1 MAQALVALAPT
12 MRLTQST
19 LFYNMCFTINV
30 TSMGNAFIAILDLI
44 LVVATR
50 TRQTILNGLRMHK
63 EQQRMNALIRWK
75 IFRVMKDFCH
85 EKRPINDDFCCT
97 LGEIILKIFYR
108 IMKLLQ
114 MSKVRLLFLQI
125 CVFSFLSGV
134 HADNAEVINNIKSAV
149 GQYAGEGRAV
159 LQLQYE
165 VDLDNGVLWVR
176 QLEMNS
182 QTGDFLIT
190 LGKLPESAILEFY
203 SGKVDISK
211 RLLIRA
217 YASIGGLLMS
227 TDLITG
233 KWQKAALLEISGMLA
248 RHNYFNLNS
257 CEDYLAEIAMNE
269 GVMRHVVRTH
279 GKIEFARPPWN
290 IVAMTNQNGAINSW
304 TVTKDGVV
312 VRQILNQSV
321 PLFNLTINELPQVEG
336 LPTVSPPDKLFDP
349 LIGKVGIGL
358 FFQINNKGDIVV
370 SQVLKESPAFNAGIK
385 VNDVVKQVNG
395 TLLEKSN
402 LSELKRLID
411 LNSDQVEITLFSREG
426 YEKVLT
432 VKKQVLSKP

>member
-1 MAQALVALAPT
+1 
-12 MRLTQST
+12 
-19 LFYNMCFTINV
+19 
-30 TSMGNAFIAILDLI
+30 
-44 LVVATR
+44 
-50 TRQTILNGLRMHK
+50 
-63 EQQRMNALIRWK
+63 
-75 IFRVMKDFCH
+75 
-85 EKRPINDDFCCT
+85 
-97 LGEIILKIFYR
+97 
-108 IMKLLQ
+108 

-125 CVFSFLSGV
+125 CAFSFLSGV
-134 HADNAEVINNIKSAV
+134 HADNAEVINNIKSAA

-203 SGKVDISK
+203 VDKVDISK

-217 YASIGGLLMS
+217 YASSGGLLMS

-321 PLFNLTINELPQVEG
+321 PPFNLTINELPQVEG

-358 FFQINNKGDIVV
+358 FFQINKKGDIVV

-411 LNSDQVEITLFSREG
+411 LNSDQVEITLFSKEG
-426 YEKVLT
+426 YEKALT